1 MVIFKSYFRT
11 HCFQEFKVDFL
22 KMKNY
27 LIDTHAHLD
36 FPELYNRLDEVL
48 KNALENGVKRIV
60 TISTNLNKIDKII
73 EISKNYE
80 EVYHTVGVHPNEVLK
95 DKNNSNYEM
104 ILNLSKNE
112 KCVGIG
118 ECGLDYHYGNDS
130 KAEQKASFIT
140 QINVSR
146 ATNLPLIIHARDADK
161 DMINIL
167 ENEYKNG
174 PFKAILHCFSSGKD
188 LALCGIN
195 LGFYI
200 SFSGIVTFK
209 SAKLIQEIA
218 KLIPDD
224 KILVETD
231 APYLS
236 PTPLRGSVNEP
247 KNCSITAKYLADIRK
262 CKFSTFIDQLY
273 MNSFKIFDKIN

>member
-1 MVIFKSYFRT
+1 
-11 HCFQEFKVDFL
+11 
-22 KMKNY
+22 MKNY

-73 EISKNYE
+73 EISKNYK

-104 ILNLSKNE
+104 ILDLSKNE

-118 ECGLDYHYGNDS
+118 ECGLDYHYGNES

-188 LALCGIN
+188 LALCGLN

-218 KLIPDD
+218 TLIPDD

-236 PTPLRGSVNEP
+236 PTPLRGSINEP
-247 KNCSITAKYLADIRK
+247 KNCSITAKYLANLRK
-262 CKFSTFIDQLY
+262 CEFSTFIDQLY
-273 MNSFKIFDKIN
+273 MNSFKIFDKIS

>member
-1 MVIFKSYFRT
+1 
-11 HCFQEFKVDFL
+11 
-22 KMKNY
+22 MKNY

-104 ILNLSKNE
+104 ILNLSNNE

-218 KLIPDD
+218 TLIPDD

-262 CKFSTFIDQLY
+262 CEFSTFVDQLY
-273 MNSFKIFDKIN
+273 MNSFKIFDKIS

>member
-1 MVIFKSYFRT
+1 
-11 HCFQEFKVDFL
+11 
-22 KMKNY
+22 MKNY

-130 KAEQKASFIT
+130 KEEQMVSFIT

-218 KLIPDD
+218 TLIPDD

-262 CKFSTFIDQLY
+262 CEFSTFIDQLY
-273 MNSFKIFDKIN
+273 MNSFKIFDKINQ

>member
-1 MVIFKSYFRT
+1 
-11 HCFQEFKVDFL
+11 
-22 KMKNY
+22 MKNY

-80 EVYHTVGVHPNEVLK
+80 EVYHTVGVHPNEVIK

-104 ILNLSKNE
+104 MLNLSKNE

-188 LALCGIN
+188 LALCGLN

-218 KLIPDD
+218 TLIPDD

-262 CKFSTFIDQLY
+262 CEFSTFIDQLY
-273 MNSFKIFDKIN
+273 MNSFKIFDKIS

>member
-1 MVIFKSYFRT
+1 
-11 HCFQEFKVDFL
+11 
-22 KMKNY
+22 MKNY

-48 KNALENGVKRIV
+48 KNALEKDVKRIV

-73 EISKNYE
+73 EISKNYKE
-80 EVYHTVGVHPNEVLK
+80 IYHTVGVHPNEVLK

-188 LALCGIN
+188 LALCGLN

-218 KLIPDD
+218 TLVPND

-236 PTPLRGSVNEP
+236 PTPLRGSLNEP

-262 CKFSTFIDQLY
+262 CEFSTFIDQLY
-273 MNSFKIFDKIN
+273 MNSFKIFDKINQ

>member
-1 MVIFKSYFRT
+1 
-11 HCFQEFKVDFL
+11 
-22 KMKNY
+22 MKNY

-36 FPELYNRLDEVL
+36 FPELYNRLDEVI
-48 KNALENGVKRIV
+48 KNALENDVKRIV

-73 EISKNYE
+73 EISKNYK

-218 KLIPDD
+218 STIPDD

-236 PTPLRGSVNEP
+236 PTPLRGSINEP

-262 CKFSTFIDQLY
+262 CEFSKFIDQLY
-273 MNSFKIFDKIN
+273 MNSLKIFDKIS

>member
-1 MVIFKSYFRT
+1 
-11 HCFQEFKVDFL
+11 
-22 KMKNY
+22 MKNY

-118 ECGLDYHYGNDS
+118 ECGLDYHYKNDS

-146 ATNLPLIIHARDADK
+146 DTNLPLIIHARDADK

-167 ENEYKNG
+167 ENEYKKG
-174 PFKAILHCFSSGKD
+174 PFKAILHCFSSGRD

-218 KLIPDD
+218 TLIPDD

-262 CKFSTFIDQLY
+262 CEFSTFIDQLY
-273 MNSFKIFDKIN
+273 MNSFKIFDKIS

>member
-1 MVIFKSYFRT
+1 
-11 HCFQEFKVDFL
+11 
-22 KMKNY
+22 MKNY

-60 TISTNLNKIDKII
+60 TISTNLNKVDKII
-73 EISKNYE
+73 EISKNYK

-95 DKNNSNYEM
+95 DKNNSNYKM
-104 ILNLSKNE
+104 ILNLSKNK

-188 LALCGIN
+188 LAICGLN

-218 KLIPDD
+218 TLIPDD

-247 KNCSITAKYLADIRK
+247 KNCSITAKYLANLRK
-262 CKFSTFIDQLY
+262 CEFSTFIDQLY
-273 MNSFKIFDKIN
+273 MNSFKIFDKIR

>member
-1 MVIFKSYFRT
+1 
-11 HCFQEFKVDFL
+11 
-22 KMKNY
+22 MKNY
-27 LIDTHAHLD
+27 LVDTHAHLD

-73 EISKNYE
+73 EISKNYKQ
-80 EVYHTVGVHPNEVLK
+80 VYHTVGVHPNEVLK

-236 PTPLRGSVNEP
+236 PTPLRGSINEP

-262 CKFSTFIDQLY
+262 CEFSTFIDQLY
-273 MNSFKIFDKIN
+273 MNSFKIFDKLS

>member
-1 MVIFKSYFRT
+1 
-11 HCFQEFKVDFL
+11 
-22 KMKNY
+22 MKNY

-48 KNALENGVKRIV
+48 KNAFENGVKRIV

-218 KLIPDD
+218 TLIPDD

-262 CKFSTFIDQLY
+262 CEFSTFIDQLY
-273 MNSFKIFDKIN
+273 MNSFKIFDKIS

>member
-1 MVIFKSYFRT
+1 MT
-11 HCFQEFKVDFL
+11 
-22 KMKNY
+22 NY

-48 KNALENGVKRIV
+48 SNALKNDVKRIV
-60 TISTNLNKIDKII
+60 TISTNLNKIKKII
-73 EISKNYE
+73 KISENHQEIF
-80 EVYHTVGVHPNEVLK
+80 HTVGVHPNEVLK
-95 DKNNSNYEM
+95 DKNNSNYDLL
-104 ILNLSKNE
+104 LNLSKNA

-118 ECGLDYHYGNDS
+118 ECGLDYHYG
-130 KAEQKASFIT
+130 KETKKEQKLSFIT
-140 QINVSR
+140 QIKVAR
-146 ATNLPLIIHARDADK
+146 ASGLPLIIHARDADK
-161 DMINIL
+161 DMIEIL
-167 ENEYKNG
+167 ESEYKKG
-174 PFKAILHCFSSGKD
+174 PFKAILHCFSSGKE

-218 KLIPDD
+218 QIVPED

-236 PTPLRGSVNEP
+236 PTPLRGSINEP
-247 KNCSITAKYLADIRK
+247 KNCQITAKYLAEIRK
-262 CKFSTFIDQLY
+262 CEFSKFVDQLY
-273 MNSFKIFDKIN
+273 MNSFKIFDRIT

>member
-1 MVIFKSYFRT
+1 
-11 HCFQEFKVDFL
+11 
-22 KMKNY
+22 MKNY

-218 KLIPDD
+218 TLIPDD

-236 PTPLRGSVNEP
+236 PTPLRGSINEP
-247 KNCSITAKYLADIRK
+247 KNCSIIAKYLSDIRK
-262 CKFSTFIDQLY
+262 CEFSTFIDQLY
-273 MNSFKIFDKIN
+273 MNSFKIFDKIS

>member
-1 MVIFKSYFRT
+1 
-11 HCFQEFKVDFL
+11 
-22 KMKNY
+22 MKNY

-48 KNALENGVKRIV
+48 TNALENGVKRIV

-104 ILNLSKNE
+104 ILNLSKNK

-118 ECGLDYHYGNDS
+118 ECGLDYHYGCDS

-218 KLIPDD
+218 TLIPDD

-247 KNCSITAKYLADIRK
+247 KNCSITAKYLANIRK
-262 CKFSTFIDQLY
+262 CDFSTFIDQLY
-273 MNSFKIFDKIN
+273 MNSFKIFDKII

>member
-1 MVIFKSYFRT
+1 MVILKSHFQT
-11 HCFQEFKVDFL
+11 HCFQEFKVAFL

-36 FPELYNRLDEVL
+36 FPELYNRLDQVL
-48 KNALENGVKRIV
+48 KNALENNVKKIV

-73 EISKNYE
+73 EISKNYKE
-80 EVYHTVGVHPNEVLK
+80 IFHTVGVHPNEVLK

-140 QINVSR
+140 QIKVSR

-188 LALCGIN
+188 LALCGLD

-218 KLIPDD
+218 TLIPDD

-247 KNCSITAKYLADIRK
+247 KNCSITAKYLAGIRK
-262 CKFSTFIDQLY
+262 CEFSSFIDQLY
-273 MNSFKIFDKIN
+273 MNSLKIFDKIR

>member
-1 MVIFKSYFRT
+1 
-11 HCFQEFKVDFL
+11 
-22 KMKNY
+22 MKNY

-218 KLIPDD
+218 TLIPDD

-236 PTPLRGSVNEP
+236 PTPLRGTVNEP

-262 CKFSTFIDQLY
+262 CEYSTFIDQLY
-273 MNSFKIFDKIN
+273 MNSFKIFDKIS

>member
-1 MVIFKSYFRT
+1 
-11 HCFQEFKVDFL
+11 
-22 KMKNY
+22 MKNY

-60 TISTNLNKIDKII
+60 TISTNLNKINKII
-73 EISKNYE
+73 EISEDYN
-80 EVYHTVGVHPNEVLK
+80 EVFHTVGVHPNEVLK

-104 ILNLSKNE
+104 MLNFSKNE

-188 LALCGIN
+188 LALCGLN

-218 KLIPDD
+218 TLIPDD

-247 KNCSITAKYLADIRK
+247 KNCSITAKYLAEIRK
-262 CKFSTFIDQLY
+262 CEFSTFIDQLY
-273 MNSFKIFDKIN
+273 MNSFKIFDKIS

>member
-1 MVIFKSYFRT
+1 
-11 HCFQEFKVDFL
+11 
-22 KMKNY
+22 MKNY

-36 FPELYNRLDEVL
+36 FPELYDRLDEVL

-146 ATNLPLIIHARDADK
+146 ETNLPLIIHARDADK

-188 LALCGIN
+188 LALCGLN

-262 CKFSTFIDQLY
+262 CEFSSFIDQLY
-273 MNSFKIFDKIN
+273 MNSFKIFDKIS

>member
-1 MVIFKSYFRT
+1 
-11 HCFQEFKVDFL
+11 
-22 KMKNY
+22 MKNY

-48 KNALENGVKRIV
+48 KNALDNGVKRIV

-140 QINVSR
+140 QIQVSR

-218 KLIPDD
+218 TLIPDD

-262 CKFSTFIDQLY
+262 CEFSTFIDQLY
-273 MNSFKIFDKIN
+273 MNSFKIFDKIS

>member
-1 MVIFKSYFRT
+1 
-11 HCFQEFKVDFL
+11 
-22 KMKNY
+22 MKNY

-48 KNALENGVKRIV
+48 KNALDNGVKRIV

-218 KLIPDD
+218 TLIPDD

-262 CKFSTFIDQLY
+262 CEFSSFIDQLY
-273 MNSFKIFDKIN
+273 MNSFKIFDKIS

>member
-1 MVIFKSYFRT
+1 
-11 HCFQEFKVDFL
+11 
-22 KMKNY
+22 MKTY

-130 KAEQKASFIT
+130 KEEQKASFIT

-195 LGFYI
+195 FGFYI

-218 KLIPDD
+218 TLIPDD

-236 PTPLRGSVNEP
+236 PTPLRGSINEP

-262 CKFSTFIDQLY
+262 CEFSTFIDQLY
-273 MNSFKIFDKIN
+273 MNSFKIFDKLS

>member
-1 MVIFKSYFRT
+1 
-11 HCFQEFKVDFL
+11 
-22 KMKNY
+22 MKNY

-104 ILNLSKNE
+104 ILNLSKND

-118 ECGLDYHYGNDS
+118 ESGLDYHYGNDS

-146 ATNLPLIIHARDADK
+146 ATNLPLIIHARGADK

-188 LALCGIN
+188 LALCGLN

-218 KLIPDD
+218 TLIPDD

-262 CKFSTFIDQLY
+262 CEFSTFIDQLY
-273 MNSFKIFDKIN
+273 MNSFKIFDKIS

>member
-1 MVIFKSYFRT
+1 
-11 HCFQEFKVDFL
+11 
-22 KMKNY
+22 MKNY

-36 FPELYNRLDEVL
+36 FPELYNRLDKVL
-48 KNALENGVKRIV
+48 KNASENGVKRIV

-73 EISKNYE
+73 EISKNYD

-188 LALCGIN
+188 LALCGLN

-218 KLIPDD
+218 TLIPDD

-262 CKFSTFIDQLY
+262 CEFSTFIDQLY
-273 MNSFKIFDKIN
+273 MNSFKIFDKLS